1 MSQIKRSPIF
11 RFKNYVREKL
21 AQISI
26 LNLLISINL
35 YVLHNHILIIPRV
48 LRGLGLKD
56 QGLRLKRICAYKED
70 FLRHMKEMGL
80 WFLKR
85 SYPENRVDRKL
96 GKVNFSKPSQKTNKR
111 DKSLCLVVKH
121 YHYFETSVRFFHLL
135 PCLRF
140 VVSEKLAAT

>member
-1 MSQIKRSPIF
+1 MVLLNNKFQKRPLVQNVLPLTPVYLQTEFLKRIKRGYLWCVLDILMISFSSRLIVRGIQKRFRPDLKLMSQIKRSPIF

-80 WFLKR
+80 
-85 SYPENRVDRKL
+85 
-96 GKVNFSKPSQKTNKR
+96 
-111 DKSLCLVVKH
+111 
-121 YHYFETSVRFFHLL
+121 
-135 PCLRF
+135 
-140 VVSEKLAAT
+140 